1 MWAKKFLRWERRVDH
16 LGRTYYVDHNT
27 RTTTWTRP
35 SMKSTPTQRLQEHQN
50 LTELERRRHNNR
62 TLPEE
67 RPSGSSSPLPSSASS
82 TSVVSSSD
90 ASTSASAINGL
101 APVGHVGATTAG
113 YGPLPSGWGKQ
124 REIFKKNSLFVIIL
138 IMVGFLI

>member
-1 MWAKKFLRWERRVDH
+1 LFYKYYSWERRVDH

-35 SMKSTPTQRLQEHQN
+35 STNATSAQRLQEHQN
-50 LTELERRRHNNR
+50 ITELERRRHNNR

-67 RPSGSSSPLPSSASS
+67 RPAGSSTLTSPSS
-82 TSVVSSSD
+82 TSIP
-90 ASTSASAINGL
+90 STTSEATTSTAATSTNGL

-113 YGPLPSGWGKQ
+113 YGPLPSGWGK
-124 REIFKKNSLFVIIL
+124 SLIL
-138 IMVGFLI
+138 NNFFLVHYKY